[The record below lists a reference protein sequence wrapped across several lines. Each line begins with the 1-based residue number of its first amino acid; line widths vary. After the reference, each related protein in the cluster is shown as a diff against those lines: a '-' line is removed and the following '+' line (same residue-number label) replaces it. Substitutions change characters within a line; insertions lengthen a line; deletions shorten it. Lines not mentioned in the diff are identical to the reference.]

1 MAFGVPETIVSDN
14 GSQFRSEAFRRLT
27 DKYEISHSFT
37 AVHSPQ
43 ANASERVNRSV
54 IAGIR
59 SYLRPDQKDWDEHI
73 SHICCSLRSSVHSSI
88 GTSPYYMAFGQHM
101 ITSGST
107 YALLRKLNLL
117 DDRSLLLNRSDSFE
131 IVRQQASS
139 HMLKAYEENAKRY
152 NLRARQVDFKEG
164 QEVYRRNF
172 RQSCFQTGYNSKF
185 GPAFIKARVRKKIG
199 NSYYELEDL
208 QGHLIGSYHA
218 KDIRQ

>member
-1 MAFGVPETIVSDN
+1 M
-14 GSQFRSEAFRRLT
+14 
-27 DKYEISHSFT
+27 
-37 AVHSPQ
+37 
-43 ANASERVNRSV
+43 
-54 IAGIR
+54 
-59 SYLRPDQKDWDEHI
+59 RPDQKDWYDWYINHI
-73 SHICCSLRSSVHSSI
+73 SCALRSSVHSSPYYSLLLTT
-88 GTSPYYMAFGQHM
+88 TSPYYMAFGQHM

-117 DDRSLLLNRSDSFE
+117 DDRSLMLNRSDSFE
-131 IVRQQASS
+131 IFRQQASS
-139 HMLKAYEENAKRY
+139 HMLKAYKENVKRY

-185 GPAFIKARVRKKIG
+185 GPAFVKARVRKKVG

-218 KDIRQ
+218 KTFVKSVFSAWFSV

>member
-1 MAFGVPETIVSDN
+1 MTFGVPETIVSDN
-14 GSQFRSEAFRRLT
+14 GSQFRSEAFQKLLRQ
-27 DKYEISHSFT
+27 YEVNHVLT

-54 IAGIR
+54 LSGIR
-59 SYLRPDQKDWDEHI
+59 AYLRPDQKDWDEVLCKI
-73 SHICCSLRSSVHSSI
+73 SCALRSSIHSSI

-107 YALLRKLNLL
+107 YGLLRKLNLL
-117 DDRSLLLNRSDSFE
+117 DDRSLAFNRQDSFDIIRGE
-131 IVRQQASS
+131 ASKLMRS
-139 HMLKAYEENAKRY
+139 KHEQNERKY
-152 NLRARQVDFKEG
+152 NLRSREVSLLPG

-172 RQSCFQTGYNSKF
+172 KQSCFQTGYNAKF
-185 GPAFIKARVRKKIG
+185 GPAFVKARVRRKIG

-208 QGHLIGSYHA
+208 QGRLLGNYHA